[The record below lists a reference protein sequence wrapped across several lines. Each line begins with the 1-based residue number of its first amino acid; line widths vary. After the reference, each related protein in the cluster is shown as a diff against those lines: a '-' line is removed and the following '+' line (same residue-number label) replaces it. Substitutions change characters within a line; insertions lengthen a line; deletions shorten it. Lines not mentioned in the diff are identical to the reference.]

1 MAGMDMAK
9 VVTFIEK
16 EFILNQIQKAG
27 SPVLVF
33 GSGKKLEGSLR
44 SFDKESLCIRATAVG
59 AEQFKSWD
67 SVSVYLAYQ
76 GQRVTFP
83 AKVRRVTGADLVL
96 GLPENLFKA
105 PQRKSIRV
113 APPHDLQLEFYL
125 QNERV
130 RIDCPESNEYSE
142 LEMPA
147 LSVGFQTDSI
157 TSLLDSFRAKSSTMF
172 TRSGIVMF
180 SKERRPES
188 IEERLVSEFGR
199 SLLVPSTQSPLP
211 STDPYPE
218 GRLITQA
225 MAEAFEGPSVFLEGA
240 ELERS
245 RSQKSG
251 EGVVSELYCPILY
264 YQYVIGY
271 IYLMND
277 EVRRVCLDFRAVD
290 FAWEFSKILA
300 YSLKAN
306 NYYRID
312 ESYQPDPYQ
321 PRVVNLSATGCL
333 LLMPKSTF
341 SVKLK
346 HGTVLDIHIS
356 RSGGSAAVTMTGRVA
371 RRFDDK
377 DNDYYGVGFL
387 NAEQDALQALQQS
400 LYADGGESFSC
411 DEAELELGGPHDR

>member
-1 MAGMDMAK
+1 MVGMDMAK

-16 EFILNQIQKAG
+16 EFILSQIQKAG

-33 GSGKKLEGSLR
+33 GSGKKLEGSLK
-44 SFDKESLCIRATAVG
+44 SFDKELLCIRATALG
-59 AEQFKSWD
+59 AEQFKAWD

-76 GQRVTFP
+76 GQRATFA
-83 AKVRRVTGADLVL
+83 AKVRRVSGADLVL
-96 GLPENLFKA
+96 SLPENLFKA
-105 PQRKSIRV
+105 PQRKSVRV
-113 APPHDLQLEFYL
+113 APPQDMQLEFFL

-130 RIDCPESNEYSE
+130 RIDCPESSEYSE

-157 TSLLDSFRAKSSTMF
+157 TSLLDSFKAKSSTMF

-180 SKERRPES
+180 NKDRKPES

-199 SLLVPSTQSPLP
+199 TLLIPSMQSPLP

-225 MAEAFEGPSVFLEGA
+225 MADAFEGPSVFLEGS

-245 RSQKSG
+245 HSQKTT
-251 EGVVSELYCPILY
+251 EHVVSELYCPILY
-264 YQYVIGY
+264 YQYAIGY

-277 EVRRVCLDFRAVD
+277 EDRKVCLDFRAVD

-300 YSLKAN
+300 YSLKVN

-312 ESYQPDPYQ
+312 ESFQPDPYQ

-341 SVKLK
+341 AVKLK
-346 HGTVLDIHIS
+346 HGTVMDIRIS
-356 RSGGSAAVTMTGRVA
+356 RQASHAIVTMTGRVA

-377 DNDYYGVGFL
+377 DNEYYGVGFL
-387 NAEQDALQALQQS
+387 NAEQNALITLQQS
-400 LYADGGESFSC
+400 LYAESGESLIC
-411 DEAELELGGPHDR
+411 DESSLELGGQHG